1 MTKGDW
7 IKVEDRLPVNSQ
19 LCLIAIR
26 QCDWFLYTVAYRVGG
41 KWQKSID
48 HPHFVINE
56 EQVYAWMPIVTP
68 EYDAF

>member
-1 MTKGDW
+1 MRKEDW
-7 IKVEDRLPVNSQ
+7 VKVEDRLPANSQ

-26 QCDWFLYTVAYRVGG
+26 QCDWFLYTVAFRAGG
-41 KWQKSID
+41 KWQKSIY